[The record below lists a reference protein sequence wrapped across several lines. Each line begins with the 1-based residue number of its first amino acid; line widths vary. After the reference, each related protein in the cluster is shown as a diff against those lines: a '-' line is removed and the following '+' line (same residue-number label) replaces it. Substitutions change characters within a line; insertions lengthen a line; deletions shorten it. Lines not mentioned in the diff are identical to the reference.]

1 MSAAK
6 YPIRFEHRA
15 HSYGTPTAVGD
26 PVSQYAAAVNLW
38 GGYLTDRAG
47 VVASVLNADQE
58 SISATVRFRNYP
70 TVGPLDTLTDPQTGE
85 VWTVETTRRGAN
97 ELLADVS
104 R

>member
-1 MSAAK
+1 MSAGK

-15 HSYGTPTAVGD
+15 HSYADPTAAGD
-26 PVSQYAAAVNLW
+26 AVSEYADPVNLW

-47 VVASVLNADQE
+47 VVASVLDSDQE

-70 TVGPLDTLTDPQTGE
+70 DVGPLDTLTDPQSGE

-97 ELLADVS
+97 ELLADVY